1 MSKAAV
7 YRERDHKS
15 GQFAGQVERYLPDPD
30 ARGLFELADPKLGKD
45 KHHKKNAI
53 FASSE
58 SAALHL
64 VRSYGFS
71 LRMRGYL
78 TGQRNLISASEI
90 RGL

>member
-1 MSKAAV
+1 MSSV
-7 YRERDHKS
+7 YRERRHKS
-15 GQFAGQVERYLPDPD
+15 GRFKGQIERYLPDPD
-30 ARGLFELADPKLGKD
+30 TRGLYELADPKLGRE

-53 FASSE
+53 WASTE

-64 VRSYGFS
+64 VKTYGFS

-90 RGL
+90 EGL